1 MTDTTSIPLSK
12 LTAWD
17 GNVRKT
23 AGAGTAL
30 AELAASIAAHGLLQS
45 LVVRN
50 GKKGKFAVVAGGRR
64 LAALLQLAESG
75 KIFADYAVPC
85 QVIAHDADATE
96 ISLAEN
102 AVREQ
107 MHPADQF
114 EAFRDLIDKGIP
126 VADIAARFGV
136 TDAVVS
142 KRLKLARVSPVIIAA
157 YRSGKLDLEQV
168 MAFAISDDHKAQE
181 KVLKALRNVGDNP
194 RSIRSAL
201 TDGEIPASH
210 KLVKFVTLKAY
221 EKAGGQ
227 IRRDL
232 FAQDDEGVFILD
244 QDLLH
249 TLALAKLEKTA
260 EGLRKE
266 GWKWVETRL
275 EQEHSEWSH
284 CTRLYPEPA
293 PLTPKLAKELAALEQ
308 EHDTLETSWDASDDP
323 DAEYPERLR
332 EISDRIDEINA
343 DREDVWPAETLA
355 IAGAVVRIDYYGK
368 TGIDRGYVLPA
379 DRPKKAAQAQTVT
392 TANDDGTVTETAIE
406 DAFTLSAA
414 LIESLTLH
422 RTAAISAELI
432 NRPDIAL
439 AALVH
444 TMAAQ
449 DLLGRSSGNTC
460 FEVFTRTR
468 SLRGVEGTKA
478 FDTVASAREN
488 WGDRIPGTPD
498 ALWDWCLAQDQQV
511 LLDLLA
517 FCLARSVSAVRTKK
531 DSPDDHRFG
540 HADKLAAT
548 LKLDMTA
555 WFTPTAENYFAKV
568 SKTGILEALTEAKG
582 DIAPAWNKAKKG
594 ELAVIAERQLAE
606 TGWLPALLRKAA

>member
-1 MTDTTSIPLSK
+1 LNK

-23 AGAGTAL
+23 AGADTAL

-50 GKKGKFAVVAGGRR
+50 GKKGKFAVVAGSRR
-64 LAALLQLAESG
+64 LQALQQLVESG
-75 KIFADYAVPC
+75 RIEADYAVPC
-85 QVIAHDADATE
+85 QLVADDADATE

-102 AVREQ
+102 AVRES
-107 MHPADQF
+107 MHPADEF
-114 EAFRDLIDKGIP
+114 EAFRNLSDKGMP
-126 VADIAARFGV
+126 AADVAARFGV
-136 TDAVVS
+136 TEAVVS
-142 KRLKLARVSPVIIAA
+142 KRLKLARVSPTILAA
-157 YRSGKLDLEQV
+157 YRDGKLDLEQV
-168 MAFAISDDHKAQE
+168 MAFAITDDHKAQE
-181 KVLKALRNVGDNP
+181 KLLKVLRNMDDDP
-194 RSIRSAL
+194 RSIRRAL

-210 KLVKFVTLKAY
+210 KVVKFVTLKAY

-244 QDLLH
+244 QELLQ
-249 TLALAKLEKTA
+249 TLALGKLEKA
-260 EGLRKE
+260 ADGLRKE
-266 GWKWVETRL
+266 GWKWVEVRL
-275 EQEHSEWSH
+275 EQDHSEWSQ
-284 CTRLYPEPA
+284 CTRMHPEMA
-293 PLTPKLAKELAALEQ
+293 PLTPKLAKELAGLEQ
-308 EHDTLETSWDASDDP
+308 EYDTLETAWDANDDP

-332 EISDRIDEINA
+332 EISDRIDAINE
-343 DREDVWPAETLA
+343 DREDVWPPDTLA
-355 IAGAVVRIDYYGK
+355 IAGAVVRISYSGK
-368 TGIDRGYVLPA
+368 LDIDRGFVLPA
-379 DRPKKAAQAQTVT
+379 DRPKKVPATKTVEHI
-392 TANDDGTVTETAIE
+392 NDDGSVETVEVAETS
-406 DAFTLSAA
+406 TLPAS

-422 RTAAISAELI
+422 KTAAISAELL

-449 DLLGRSSGNTC
+449 DLLGRASGNTC
-460 FEVFTRTR
+460 LQVFATTK
-468 SLRGVEGTKA
+468 SLRGIEATKA
-478 FDTVASAREN
+478 FDAITSAGET
-488 WGDRIPGTPD
+488 WGSKIPGTPD
-498 ALWDWCLAQDQQV
+498 GLWTWCLEQDQQV

-517 FCLARSVSAVRTKK
+517 FCLARSVNAVRTKR
-531 DSPDDHRFG
+531 DSADDHRFA
-540 HADKLAAT
+540 HADRLAAT

-555 WFTPTAENYFAKV
+555 WFTPTAENYFGKV

-582 DIAPAWNKAKKG
+582 ATAPAWNKAKKG